1 MGADGLRVSLTGRY
15 SVQKAPRDLI
25 VTSKN
30 TGTEANVQVETFTS
44 A

>member
-1 MGADGLRVSLTGRY
+1 MGADGLRVSLAGRY
-15 SVQKAPRDLI
+15 SVQKAPHDLT

-30 TGTEANVQVETFTS
+30 TGSEADVQVETFTS